1 MPHRFLIA
9 PDPDRPGRFYA
20 EHLVTGER
28 VSVPSVRDAR
38 DALRV
43 YVDASPQLAL
53 LDTTMVFVE
62 HPTPD
67 EDPVFDDDQDDHPVC
82 LEPGCLTP
90 APLYCQRHR
99 YQMVGAEF

>member
-9 PDPDRPGRFYA
+9 PDPERPGRFYA

-28 VSVPSVRDAR
+28 VPVPGPRTCRDV
-38 DALRV
+38 LRS
-43 YVDASPQLAL
+43 YVDASLQLSL
-53 LDTTMVFVE
+53 LDTTMVLVE

-67 EDPVFDDDQDDHPVC
+67 EGPAFDDHHEDDPVC

-90 APLYCQRHR
+90 APLYCERHR
-99 YQMVGAEF
+99 HQLVGAEF